1 MTFADFPFLRY
12 LFFFA
17 LGILLFTTIPEAQP
31 QLVLGILAVLW
42 VFYAV
47 FLSRPVFSTLLPIS
61 FLAYLLLIGL
71 GAFVSLHSN
80 QTAQEGEI
88 SWGEGQG
95 YLAEVQR
102 YDLPKANSSENLLAV
117 FALNGEQG
125 WSSQKALVLVYHQ
138 MEEALYPGQVIWV
151 PTNPEPVAPPSFPD
165 EFNYKRFL
173 AAKGIHFRQF
183 LGKKLQ
189 VLPLKPSNELNFA
202 MEHLRH
208 YFAGVIDQYVQRPES
223 KQIAL
228 ALLLGQKESLGKE
241 VKQAYSATGTQ
252 HILAVSGLHVGI
264 IYSIL
269 LLPLTFFKQKG
280 QLLQKSY
287 LILVLGLIWIYAL
300 MTGFSPS
307 VVRAVVM
314 FSLVTLGQMRKRKPS
329 IWNIL
334 AFSALLLLVLDPAI
348 QTDLGF
354 QLSYLAVAGIVGLQP
369 ILLRMWAPS
378 NRVLDYFWQMATVT
392 LAAQLI
398 TSPLTLHYFHTFP
411 TYFLVANLLIV
422 PLSYIILCAGVPFLL
437 LAWIP
442 MVGSTLGAIV
452 DFLLF
457 IQNEITYTLQEFPA
471 ALWQGIHLSLAGMLA
486 IWGMLWIWGNWELGN
501 RKILV
506 RLGYGLCLI
515 WAISNLWTEFRRPSH
530 ELYFFTKDKQ
540 RILDLRLGEHHLSW
554 NQDFPV
560 AQLSYSILPNR
571 LAGQRNS
578 VPTPLKGIVGKDSIW
593 FPGINVTFFPA
604 QNRLAWGSLQPK
616 EWKDFSQINL
626 ADTLPGDSIVRAS
639 SGFRVIF

>member
-42 VFYAV
+42 IFYLV
-47 FLSRPVFSTLLPIS
+47 LLSRPVFSSLLPIS

-88 SWGEGQG
+88 SWEEGKG

-125 WSSQKALVLVYHQ
+125 WRSQNALVLVYHQ

-151 PTNPEPVAPPSFPD
+151 PANPEPVDPPSFPD

-189 VLPLKPSNELNFA
+189 VLPVKPSNELNFA

-287 LILVLGLIWIYAL
+287 LVLVLGLIWIYAL

-457 IQNEITYTLQEFPA
+457 VQNEITYTLQEFPA

-593 FPGINVTFFPA
+593 FPGLDFTFFPA
-604 QNRLAWGSLQPK
+604 QNRLAWGTLQPK
-616 EWKDFSQINL
+616 DRKEFSQINL
-626 ADTLPGDSIVRAS
+626 ADTLPGDSIVGAS

>member
-31 QLVLGILAVLW
+31 QLVLGVLAVLW
-42 VFYAV
+42 IFYVV
-47 FLSRPVFSTLLPIS
+47 FLSRPVFSSLLPIS

-138 MEEALYPGQVIWV
+138 MEEALHPGQVIWV
-151 PTNPEPVAPPSFPD
+151 PANPEPVAPPSFPN

-442 MVGSTLGAIV
+442 MVGSFLGAIV

-506 RLGYGLCLI
+506 RVGYGLCLI

-540 RILDLRLGEHHLSW
+540 QILDLRLGEHHLSW

-578 VPTPLKGIVGKDSIW
+578 VPIPLKGIVGKDSVW
-593 FPGINVTFFPA
+593 FPGLDFTFFPA

>member
-12 LFFFA
+12 LFFFWGGLYLVA
-17 LGILLFTTIPEAQP
+17 LFPNLPAQLFLWLLAS
-31 QLVLGILAVLW
+31 VWMV
-42 VFYAV
+42 YAG
-47 FLSRPVFSTLLPIS
+47 FLFRFPSPSS
-61 FLAYLLLIGL
+61 FLNSSLAYLLLIGL
-71 GAFVSLHSN
+71 GCYVSLSSR
-80 QTAQEGEI
+80 QDALEGEI

-117 FALNGEQG
+117 FAIDGEQG
-125 WSSQKALVLVYHQ
+125 WRSQKALVLVYHQ

-151 PTNPEPVAPPSFPD
+151 PSNPEALAPPSFPD

-189 VLPLKPSNELNFA
+189 VLPLKQSNELNFT

-208 YFAGVIDQYVQRPES
+208 YFAGVIEQYVQRPES

-269 LLPLTFFKQKG
+269 LMPLTFFKQKG

-287 LILVLGLIWIYAL
+287 LVLVLGLIWIYAL

-334 AFSALLLLVLDPAI
+334 AFSALLLLVLDPGI

-422 PLSYIILCAGVPFLL
+422 PLSYIILCVGVPFLL

-442 MVGSTLGAIV
+442 MVGSLLGAIV

-457 IQNEITYTLQEFPA
+457 IQNEITYALQELPA

-486 IWGMLWIWGNWELGN
+486 IWGILWIWGNWELGN

-506 RLGYGLCLI
+506 RLGFGLCLL

-530 ELYFFTKDKQ
+530 ELYFFAKGQQ

-578 VPTPLKGIVGKDSIW
+578 VPTPLKGIVGKDSVW
-593 FPGINVTFFPA
+593 FPGLDFTFFPA

-616 EWKDFSQINL
+616 EQMDFSQINL
-626 ADTLPGDSIVRAS
+626 ADTLPGDSIVTAS

>member
-1 MTFADFPFLRY
+1 
-12 LFFFA
+12 
-17 LGILLFTTIPEAQP
+17 
-31 QLVLGILAVLW
+31 
-42 VFYAV
+42 
-47 FLSRPVFSTLLPIS
+47 
-61 FLAYLLLIGL
+61 
-71 GAFVSLHSN
+71 
-80 QTAQEGEI
+80 
-88 SWGEGQG
+88 
-95 YLAEVQR
+95 
-102 YDLPKANSSENLLAV
+102 
-117 FALNGEQG
+117 
-125 WSSQKALVLVYHQ
+125 

-151 PTNPEPVAPPSFPD
+151 PANPEPVAPPSFPD

-189 VLPLKPSNELNFA
+189 VLPLNPSNELNFA

-506 RLGYGLCLI
+506 RVGYGLCLI
-515 WAISNLWTEFRRPSH
+515 WAISNLWMEFRRPSH

-571 LAGQRNS
+571 LASQRNP
-578 VPTPLKGIVGKDSIW
+578 VPIPLKGMVSGDSIW
-593 FPGINVTFFPA
+593 FPGIKVSFFPA
-604 QNRLAWGSLQPK
+604 ENRLAWGSLQPK
-616 EWKDFSQINL
+616 ERIDFSQINL

>member
-1 MTFADFPFLRY
+1 
-12 LFFFA
+12 
-17 LGILLFTTIPEAQP
+17 
-31 QLVLGILAVLW
+31 
-42 VFYAV
+42 
-47 FLSRPVFSTLLPIS
+47 
-61 FLAYLLLIGL
+61 
-71 GAFVSLHSN
+71 
-80 QTAQEGEI
+80 
-88 SWGEGQG
+88 
-95 YLAEVQR
+95 
-102 YDLPKANSSENLLAV
+102 
-117 FALNGEQG
+117 
-125 WSSQKALVLVYHQ
+125 
-138 MEEALYPGQVIWV
+138 
-151 PTNPEPVAPPSFPD
+151 
-165 EFNYKRFL
+165 
-173 AAKGIHFRQF
+173 
-183 LGKKLQ
+183 
-189 VLPLKPSNELNFA
+189 

-208 YFAGVIDQYVQRPES
+208 YFAGVIEQYVQRPES

-287 LILVLGLIWIYAL
+287 LVLVLGLIWIYAL

-334 AFSALLLLVLDPAI
+334 AFSALLLLVLDPDI
-348 QTDLGF
+348 QSDLGF

-422 PLSYIILCAGVPFLL
+422 PLSYIILCVGVPFLL

-442 MVGSTLGAIV
+442 MVGSLLGAIV

-457 IQNEITYTLQEFPA
+457 IQNEITYTLQELPA

-486 IWGMLWIWGNWELGN
+486 IWGALWIWGNWEFGN

-506 RLGYGLCLI
+506 RLGFGLCLL
-515 WAISNLWTEFRRPSH
+515 WAISNLWTEVLRPSH
-530 ELYFFTKDKQ
+530 ELYFFTKDQQ

-571 LAGQRNS
+571 LAGQRNP
-578 VPTPLKGIVGKDSIW
+578 VPISLKGIVGKDSVW
-593 FPGINVTFFPA
+593 FPGFDFTFFPA
-604 QNRLAWGSLQPK
+604 QNRLAWGLLQPK
-616 EWKDFSQINL
+616 EQMDFSQINL
-626 ADTLPGDSIVRAS
+626 SDSLPGDSIIRVS

>member
-17 LGILLFTTIPEAQP
+17 LGILLFSIIPEVQP
-31 QLVLGILAVLW
+31 QLVLGVLAVLW
-42 VFYAV
+42 IFYAF
-47 FLSRPVFSTLLPIS
+47 FLSRPVFSSLLPIS

-80 QTAQEGEI
+80 QTAKKGEI

-117 FALNGEQG
+117 FAINGEQG
-125 WSSQKALVLVYHQ
+125 WSSQNALVLVYHQ

-151 PTNPEPVAPPSFPD
+151 PANPEPVAPPSFPD

-280 QLLQKSY
+280 QTLQKSY
-287 LILVLGLIWIYAL
+287 LILVLGLIWVYAL

-334 AFSALLLLVLDPAI
+334 AFSALLLLVLDPAV

-422 PLSYIILCAGVPFLL
+422 PLSYLILCAGVPFLL

-457 IQNEITYTLQEFPA
+457 VQNEITYTLQDLPA
-471 ALWQGIHLSLAGMLA
+471 AVWQGIQLSLVGMLA

-515 WAISNLWTEFRRPSH
+515 WAISNLWMEFRRPSQ

-578 VPTPLKGIVGKDSIW
+578 VPTPLKGIVGKDSMW

-604 QNRLAWGSLQPK
+604 QNCLAWGSLLPT
-616 EWKDFSQINL
+616 ERIDFSQIIL
-626 ADTLPGDSIVRAS
+626 ADTLLGDSIGKGS

>member
-1 MTFADFPFLRY
+1 
-12 LFFFA
+12 
-17 LGILLFTTIPEAQP
+17 
-31 QLVLGILAVLW
+31 
-42 VFYAV
+42 
-47 FLSRPVFSTLLPIS
+47 
-61 FLAYLLLIGL
+61 
-71 GAFVSLHSN
+71 
-80 QTAQEGEI
+80 
-88 SWGEGQG
+88 
-95 YLAEVQR
+95 
-102 YDLPKANSSENLLAV
+102 
-117 FALNGEQG
+117 
-125 WSSQKALVLVYHQ
+125 
-138 MEEALYPGQVIWV
+138 
-151 PTNPEPVAPPSFPD
+151 
-165 EFNYKRFL
+165 
-173 AAKGIHFRQF
+173 
-183 LGKKLQ
+183 
-189 VLPLKPSNELNFA
+189 
-202 MEHLRH
+202 
-208 YFAGVIDQYVQRPES
+208 
-223 KQIAL
+223 
-228 ALLLGQKESLGKE
+228 
-241 VKQAYSATGTQ
+241 
-252 HILAVSGLHVGI
+252 
-264 IYSIL
+264 
-269 LLPLTFFKQKG
+269 
-280 QLLQKSY
+280 
-287 LILVLGLIWIYAL
+287 
-300 MTGFSPS
+300 
-307 VVRAVVM
+307 M

-334 AFSALLLLVLDPAI
+334 AFSALLLLVLDPDI
-348 QTDLGF
+348 QSDLGF

-442 MVGSTLGAIV
+442 ILGSLLGVSV

-457 IQNEITYTLQEFPA
+457 IQNEITYILQEFPA

-540 RILDLRLGEHHLSW
+540 QILDLRLGEHHLSW

-560 AQLSYSILPNR
+560 AQLSYSIIPNR
-571 LAGQRNS
+571 LAGQRNP
-578 VPTPLKGIVGKDSIW
+578 VPTPLKGIVGKDSVW
-593 FPGINVTFFPA
+593 FPGLDLTFFPA
-604 QNRLAWGSLQPK
+604 QNRITWGSLKPK
-616 EWKDFSQINL
+616 ERIDFSQINL
-626 ADTLPGDSIVRAS
+626 ADSLLGDSIVGAS

>member
-47 FLSRPVFSTLLPIS
+47 FLSRPVFSSLLPIS

-138 MEEALYPGQVIWV
+138 MEEALHPGQVIWV
-151 PTNPEPVAPPSFPD
+151 PTNPEPVTPPSFPD

-442 MVGSTLGAIV
+442 MVGSFLGAIV

-515 WAISNLWTEFRRPSH
+515 WAISNLWMEFRRPSH

-540 RILDLRLGEHHLSW
+540 QILDLRLGEHHLSW

-578 VPTPLKGIVGKDSIW
+578 VPIPLKGIVGKDSVW

>member
-17 LGILLFTTIPEAQP
+17 LGILLFTTIPEVQP
-31 QLVLGILAVLW
+31 QLVLGVLAVLW
-42 VFYAV
+42 IFYVV
-47 FLSRPVFSTLLPIS
+47 FLSRPIFSSLLPIS

-117 FALNGEQG
+117 FAINGEHG
-125 WSSQKALVLVYHQ
+125 WRSQKALVLVYHQ

-151 PTNPEPVAPPSFPD
+151 PANPEPVAPPSFPD

-269 LLPLTFFKQKG
+269 LLPLSFFKQKV

-287 LILVLGLIWIYAL
+287 LVLVLGLIWIYAL

-422 PLSYIILCAGVPFLL
+422 PLSYVILCAGVPFLL
-437 LAWIP
+437 LARIP

-506 RLGYGLCLI
+506 WLGYGLCLI

-578 VPTPLKGIVGKDSIW
+578 VPIPLKGIVGKDSVW
-593 FPGINVTFFPA
+593 FPGLDFTFYSSSKPI
-604 QNRLAWGSLQPK
+604 SLGGRFSPK
-616 EWKDFSQINL
+616 N
-626 ADTLPGDSIVRAS
+626 G
-639 SGFRVIF
+639 

>member
-12 LFFFA
+12 LFFFWGGLFLAA
-17 LGILLFTTIPEAQP
+17 LFPNCPAQLFLWLLAP
-31 QLVLGILAVLW
+31 LW
-42 VFYAV
+42 MLYAI
-47 FLSRPVFSTLLPIS
+47 FLIYFPSPGS
-61 FLAYLLLIGL
+61 FLTSSLAYLLLMVL
-71 GAFVSLHSN
+71 GGYISLSSR
-80 QTAQEGEI
+80 QESLEGEI
-88 SWGEGQG
+88 SWGKGQG

-125 WSSQKALVLVYHQ
+125 WSSQKAMVLVYHQ
-138 MEEALYPGQVIWV
+138 LEEALYPGQVIWV
-151 PTNPEPVAPPSFPD
+151 PGNPEPVAPPSFPD

-208 YFAGVIDQYVQRPES
+208 YFSGLIDQYVQRPVS

-241 VKQAYSATGTQ
+241 VKLAYSATGTQ

-280 QLLQKSY
+280 QAFQKGY

-334 AFSALLLLVLDPAI
+334 AFSALLLLVLEPAM

-378 NRVLDYFWQMATVT
+378 NRVVDYFWQMATVT

-398 TSPLTLHYFHTFP
+398 TSPLTIYYFHTFP

-422 PLSYIILCAGVPFLL
+422 PLSYLILCLGVPFLL

-442 MVGSTLGAIV
+442 FLGSFLGASV

-457 IQNEITYTLQEFPA
+457 IQNEITSTLQKLPA
-471 ALWQGIHLSLAGMLA
+471 SLWQGIHLSLAGMLA

-506 RLGYGLCLI
+506 RLGFGLCLI
-515 WAISNLWTEFRRPSH
+515 WVISNLWTEFRRPSQ
-530 ELYFFTKDKQ
+530 ELYFFTKDQQ

-560 AQLSYSILPNR
+560 AQLSYSILPTR
-571 LAGQRNS
+571 LSGQRNP
-578 VPTPLKGIVGKDSIW
+578 VPIPLKGIVGKDSVW
-593 FPGINVTFFPA
+593 FPGLDFTFFPA
-604 QNRLAWGSLQPK
+604 QNRITWGSLQPK
-616 EWKDFSQINL
+616 ERIDFSQNNL
-626 ADTLPGDSIVRAS
+626 ADTLPGDSIGTAS

>member
-47 FLSRPVFSTLLPIS
+47 FLSRPVFSSLLPIS

-88 SWGEGQG
+88 SWGDGQG

-117 FALNGEQG
+117 FALNGVQG
-125 WSSQKALVLVYHQ
+125 WRSQNALVLVYHQ

-151 PTNPEPVAPPSFPD
+151 PTNPELVAPPSFPD

-173 AAKGIHFRQF
+173 ATKGIHFRQF

-515 WAISNLWTEFRRPSH
+515 WAISNLWMEFRRPSH

-578 VPTPLKGIVGKDSIW
+578 VPIPLKGIVGKDSIW

>member
-47 FLSRPVFSTLLPIS
+47 FLSRPVFSSLLPIS

-80 QTAQEGEI
+80 QIAQEGEI

-117 FALNGEQG
+117 FAIKREQG

-138 MEEALYPGQVIWV
+138 MEEALHPGQVIWV
-151 PTNPEPVAPPSFPD
+151 PANPEPVAPPSFPD

-280 QLLQKSY
+280 KLLQKSY

-369 ILLRMWAPS
+369 ILLRMWTPS

-442 MVGSTLGAIV
+442 MVGSFLGAIV

-457 IQNEITYTLQEFPA
+457 VQNEITYTLQEFPA
-471 ALWQGIHLSLAGMLA
+471 ALWQGIYLSLAGMLA

-515 WAISNLWTEFRRPSH
+515 WAISNLWIEFRRPSH

-604 QNRLAWGSLQPK
+604 QNCLAWGSLQPK
-616 EWKDFSQINL
+616 ERIDFSQINL
-626 ADTLPGDSIVRAS
+626 ADSLPGDSIVRAS

>member
-12 LFFFA
+12 LFFFWGGLFLAA
-17 LGILLFTTIPEAQP
+17 LFPNCPAQLFLWLLAP
-31 QLVLGILAVLW
+31 LW
-42 VFYAV
+42 MLYAI
-47 FLSRPVFSTLLPIS
+47 FLIYFPSPGS
-61 FLAYLLLIGL
+61 FLTSSLAYLLLMVL
-71 GAFVSLHSN
+71 GGYISLSSR
-80 QTAQEGEI
+80 QESLEGEI
-88 SWGEGQG
+88 SWGKGQG

-125 WSSQKALVLVYHQ
+125 WSSQKAMVLVYHQ
-138 MEEALYPGQVIWV
+138 LEEALYPGQVIWV
-151 PTNPEPVAPPSFPD
+151 PGNPEPVAPPSFPD

-208 YFAGVIDQYVQRPES
+208 YFSGLIDQYVQRPVS

-241 VKQAYSATGTQ
+241 VKLAYSATGTQ

-280 QLLQKSY
+280 QAFQKGY

-334 AFSALLLLVLDPAI
+334 AFSALLLLVLEPAM

-378 NRVLDYFWQMATVT
+378 NRVVDYFWQMATVT

-398 TSPLTLHYFHTFP
+398 TSPLTIYYFHTFP

-422 PLSYIILCAGVPFLL
+422 PLSYLILCLGVPFLL

-442 MVGSTLGAIV
+442 FLGSFLGASV

-457 IQNEITYTLQEFPA
+457 IQNEITSTLQKLPA
-471 ALWQGIHLSLAGMLA
+471 SLWQGIHLSLAGMLA

-506 RLGYGLCLI
+506 RLGFGLCLI
-515 WAISNLWTEFRRPSH
+515 WVISNLWTEFRRPSQ
-530 ELYFFTKDKQ
+530 ELYFFTKDQQ
-540 RILDLRLGEHHLSW
+540 RIMDLRLGEHHLSW

-560 AQLSYSILPNR
+560 AQLSYSILPTR
-571 LAGQRNS
+571 LSGQRNP
-578 VPTPLKGIVGKDSIW
+578 VPIPLKGIVGKDSVW
-593 FPGINVTFFPA
+593 FPGLDFTFFPA
-604 QNRLAWGSLQPK
+604 QNRITWGSLQPK
-616 EWKDFSQINL
+616 ERIDFSQNNL
-626 ADTLPGDSIVRAS
+626 ADTLPGDSIGTAS

>member
-12 LFFFA
+12 LFFFFGGVLLAA
-17 LGILLFTTIPEAQP
+17 LFP
-31 QLVLGILAVLW
+31 QESPSLSLGLLAVIWLI
-42 VFYAV
+42 YLAH
-47 FLSRPVFSTLLPIS
+47 LSWSSTPNTFFSS
-61 FLAYLLLIGL
+61 SLAYLLLTGL
-71 GAFVSLHSN
+71 GCYVSLLSR
-80 QTAQEGEI
+80 QEALAGDIPWE
-88 SWGEGQG
+88 EGKG

-102 YDLPKANSSENLLAV
+102 YDVPKANSSENLLSVVAKRG
-117 FALNGEQG
+117 AQG
-125 WSSQKALVLVYHQ
+125 WQSQKSLVLVYHQ
-138 MEEALYPGQVIWV
+138 LDQALYPGQVIWV
-151 PTNPEPVAPPSFPD
+151 PTNPERLAPPSFPN

-173 AAKGIHFRQF
+173 ATKGIHFRQF
-183 LGKKLQ
+183 LGKKIVL
-189 VLPLKPSNELNFA
+189 LPLKQSNDLNFTL
-202 MEHLRH
+202 EHLRH
-208 YFAGVIDQYVQRPES
+208 YFAGVIDKYVLRPES

-228 ALLLGQKESLGKE
+228 ALLLGQKESLSKE

-269 LLPLTFFKQKG
+269 LLPLTFFKQEG
-280 QLLQKSY
+280 HALRKSY
-287 LILVLGLIWIYAL
+287 LFLVLGLIWIYAL

-334 AFSALLLLVLDPAI
+334 AFSALLLLVLAPDI

-442 MVGSTLGAIV
+442 ILGSLLGVSV

-457 IQNEITYTLQEFPA
+457 IQNEITYALQELPA
-471 ALWQGIHLSLAGMLA
+471 ALWQGIHLSPAGMFA
-486 IWGMLWIWGNWELGN
+486 SWGALWIWGNWELGN
-501 RKILV
+501 RKILAQFALA
-506 RLGYGLCLI
+506 LGFL
-515 WAISNLWTEFRRPSH
+515 WAISNLWTEVRRPAL
-530 ELYFFTKDKQ
+530 ELYFFTKDEQ
-540 RILDLRLGEHHLSW
+540 RLLDLKLGEHHLSW

-571 LAGQRNS
+571 LASQRNP
-578 VPTPLKGIVGKDSIW
+578 VPIPLKGIVSRDSIW

-616 EWKDFSQINL
+616 ERIDFSQTEPTK
-626 ADTLPGDSIVRAS
+626 ALPTDSIFTAY
-639 SGFRVIF
+639 SGFKVKF

>member
-47 FLSRPVFSTLLPIS
+47 FLSGPVFSSLLPIS

-138 MEEALYPGQVIWV
+138 MEEALHPGQVIWV
-151 PTNPEPVAPPSFPD
+151 PTNPEPVTPPSFPD

-422 PLSYIILCAGVPFLL
+422 PLSYVILCAGVPFLL
-437 LAWIP
+437 LARIP

-501 RKILV
+501 RKTLV

-515 WAISNLWTEFRRPSH
+515 WAISNLWMEFRRPSH
-530 ELYFFTKDKQ
+530 ELYFFTKEKQ
-540 RILDLRLGEHHLSW
+540 QILDLRLGEHHLSW

-578 VPTPLKGIVGKDSIW
+578 VPIPLKGIVGKDSVW

-626 ADTLPGDSIVRAS
+626 ADTLPGDSIVTAS

>member
-17 LGILLFTTIPEAQP
+17 LGILLFTTIPEVQP
-31 QLVLGILAVLW
+31 QLVLGVLAVLW
-42 VFYAV
+42 IFYVV
-47 FLSRPVFSTLLPIS
+47 FLSRPIFSSLLPIS

-80 QTAQEGEI
+80 QIAQEGEI

-117 FALNGEQG
+117 FAINGEHG
-125 WSSQKALVLVYHQ
+125 WRSQKALVLVYHQ

-151 PTNPEPVAPPSFPD
+151 PANPEPVAPPSFPD

-208 YFAGVIDQYVQRPES
+208 YFAGVIEQYVQRPES

-269 LLPLTFFKQKG
+269 LLPLSFFKQKG

-287 LILVLGLIWIYAL
+287 LVLVLGLIWIYAL

-442 MVGSTLGAIV
+442 IVGSLLGAIV

-506 RLGYGLCLI
+506 WLGYGLCLI
-515 WAISNLWTEFRRPSH
+515 WVISNLWTEIRRPSH
-530 ELYFFTKDKQ
+530 ELYFFTKGQQ

-578 VPTPLKGIVGKDSIW
+578 VPIPLKGIVGKDSIW

-616 EWKDFSQINL
+616 ERIDFSQINL
-626 ADTLPGDSIVRAS
+626 ADTLPGDSIVTAS